1 MIATDDAWARK
12 LRQVRILTGG
22 NLHPQA
28 AYQLHRG
35 LQTLPVRMRAAQENA
50 RILARRLAQ
59 HPGVHRVHYPELPGG
74 DPRGVLG
81 HQMMGPGAMISLDL
95 RGGYEAASALMASV
109 QLITPAVSLGSTDT
123 LIQHPAGLTHRVV
136 EEEARSAGGIG
147 PGLVRISVGIEDID
161 DLWRD
166 LEAALGLPAD
176 SPSLPLHAATLRPGA
191 AL

>member
-1 MIATDDAWARK
+1 
-12 LRQVRILTGG
+12 
-22 NLHPQA
+22 
-28 AYQLHRG
+28 
-35 LQTLPVRMRAAQENA
+35 
-50 RILARRLAQ
+50 
-59 HPGVHRVHYPELPGG
+59 
-74 DPRGVLG
+74 
-81 HQMMGPGAMISLDL
+81 MMGPGAMISLDL

-109 QLITPAVSLGSTDT
+109 RLITPAVSLGSTDT

-176 SPSLPLHAATLRPGA
+176 SPALPLHAPTLRPGA